1 MVTIVGISL
10 NVIAACALVAG
21 GMALVHT
28 GWRAQRHRG
37 AIALC
42 GASLVAAST
51 GVWNDPSSAE
61 QRIAL
66 TLLVAMLM
74 TLGMLGR
81 AAMQSPARKLAGRER
96 LPAQARTRPA
106 DRREAIG
113 LALLYGPITGISALF
128 FCSGLFAVLRAV
140 DADDA
145 AIVATCMLAF
155 PLSWSVIA
163 GLAGLGDRLSKVATL
178 VLAPGITG
186 AAVLFLT

>member
-1 MVTIVGISL
+1 MVTIVEISL
-10 NVIAACALVAG
+10 NGIAACALVAG
-21 GMALVHT
+21 GMALVHI
-28 GWRAQRHRG
+28 GWRAQQRRG
-37 AIALC
+37 LIALS
-42 GASLVAAST
+42 GALLAVAST
-51 GVWNDPSSAE
+51 MVWNGPSSTE

-66 TLLVAMLM
+66 TLLAAMLV
-74 TLGMLGR
+74 TLGMLSR
-81 AAMQSPARKLAGRER
+81 TAMLSPARKLAGRER

-113 LALLYGPITGISALF
+113 LALLYGPITGISALL
-128 FCSGLFAVLRAV
+128 FCAGLFAILRAV

-155 PLSWSVIA
+155 PLSWAVIA
-163 GLAGLGDRLSKVATL
+163 GLAGLGDRLAKVAAL